1 MPAEQCSSINLSNT
15 APLRHRNPLPARPA
29 NPCCHHKVRRPD
41 LGPAGRGDLQIP
53 SLPLKKADSMP
64 QRQIGGV
71 KLTPGQYEELVQ
83 MAGKPAK
90 TLLSQLV
97 ASPGFASLPD
107 YAKQRTV
114 REIFNR
120 TREVA
125 REALLAKYPDL
136 LRQSLVRKRDL
147 VMAR

>member
-1 MPAEQCSSINLSNT
+1 MAKRDE
-15 APLRHRNPLPARPA
+15 
-29 NPCCHHKVRRPD
+29 HHYFK
-41 LGPAGRGDLQIP
+41 
-53 SLPLKKADSMP
+53 
-64 QRQIGGV
+64 V

-90 TLLSQLV
+90 TLLSQLI

-107 YAKQRTV
+107 YVKQRTI
-114 REIFNR
+114 RRILNQ

-136 LRQSLVRKRDL
+136 LRQSITAKRELVAGR
-147 VMAR
+147 

>member
-1 MPAEQCSSINLSNT
+1 MRAPALFSGLG
-15 APLRHRNPLPARPA
+15 
-29 NPCCHHKVRRPD
+29 PD
-41 LGPAGRGDLQIP
+41 LVSPVFMSTDRNDPVIEEMLR
-53 SLPLKKADSMP
+53 LKVTPSMP
-64 QRQIGGV
+64 QGQIGGV

-136 LRQSLVRKRDL
+136 LRQSLVRKREL
-147 VMAR
+147 VTAR